1 MLRLDRIIG
10 HASDHRI
17 ADALHDVDH
26 HGGLE
31 YLALSETDTQRH
43 RLRAVTDRGTECAIA
58 LPRSE
63 HLADGAVLLLDHDRA
78 VVVRMR
84 ESPWLTLVPRD
95 TAAALELGYFAGNM
109 HWKVEFDDSVLRIAV
124 HGPLESYLE
133 RLAPFMADGRV
144 TRVPAEGPG

>member
-10 HASDHRI
+10 HASDRRI
-17 ADALHDVDH
+17 ADALHHVDH

-31 YLALSETDTQRH
+31 YLALSESDTQRH

-109 HWKVEFDDSVLRIAV
+109 HWKVEFDDSVLRIAL
-124 HGPLESYLE
+124 HGPPESYLE

-144 TRVPAEGPG
+144 MRASSEGPG

>member
-17 ADALHDVDH
+17 ADALHHVDH

-31 YLALSETDTQRH
+31 YLALSESDTHRH
-43 RLRAVTDRGTECAIA
+43 RLRVVTDRGTECAIA

-84 ESPWLTLVPRD
+84 ESLWLTLVPRD

-109 HWKVEFDDSVLRIAV
+109 HWKVEFDDSVLRIALQ
-124 HGPLESYLE
+124 GPLESYLE
-133 RLAPFMADGRV
+133 RLAPFIADGRV
-144 TRVPAEGPG
+144 TRVPSAGPA